1 MKLCKRVIEYAGI
14 SDPSSSMEIRIE
26 ILGLRNAI
34 KQAEEL
40 ISRHE
45 QALEIAAFVGQTL
58 EDQQNDVTEGADRK
72 NSEPSKKDQVCPPLV
87 R

>member
-1 MKLCKRVIEYAGI
+1 MKIAKQTIEYAGV
-14 SDPSSSMEIRIE
+14 SNPGSPAEIRIE

-45 QALEIAAFVGQTL
+45 QALELAMVMGHFSMDGKHEEEPIGQP
-58 EDQQNDVTEGADRK
+58 
-72 NSEPSKKDQVCPPLV
+72 SEESVSIPPPLV